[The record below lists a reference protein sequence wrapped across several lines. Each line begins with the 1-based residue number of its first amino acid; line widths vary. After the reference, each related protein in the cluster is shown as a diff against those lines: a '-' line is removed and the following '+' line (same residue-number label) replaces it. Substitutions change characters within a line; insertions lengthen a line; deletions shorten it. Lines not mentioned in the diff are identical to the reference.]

1 MGAPLVNTEL
11 MAQDGDAPRP
21 SVAGVLLFGSDP
33 ARFLPQHGIT
43 AVAFRGI
50 EKDYDFHDRA
60 RLQAPLTRS
69 TPAASVSRGWS
80 GRRSPSSAG
89 PHRRGWRSMPR
100 AGAWSDPSTPPEVV
114 REAVA
119 NAVGHRDYLLGGTDV
134 EFALYEDRLEVI
146 SPGRLPNGITPER
159 MRAGTRSARNQL
171 LKDVLRDYGIVDHL
185 GLGVPRK
192 IVAGMRAHNGT
203 EVELIEQDERFL
215 VRLFIAARE
224 GRS

>member
-1 MGAPLVNTEL
+1 
-11 MAQDGDAPRP
+11 
-21 SVAGVLLFGSDP
+21 
-33 ARFLPQHGIT
+33 
-43 AVAFRGI
+43 
-50 EKDYDFHDRA
+50 
-60 RLQAPLTRS
+60 
-69 TPAASVSRGWS
+69 
-80 GRRSPSSAG
+80 
-89 PHRRGWRSMPR
+89 
-100 AGAWSDPSTPPEVV
+100 
-114 REAVA
+114 
-119 NAVGHRDYLLGGTDV
+119 
-134 EFALYEDRLEVI
+134 
-146 SPGRLPNGITPER
+146 